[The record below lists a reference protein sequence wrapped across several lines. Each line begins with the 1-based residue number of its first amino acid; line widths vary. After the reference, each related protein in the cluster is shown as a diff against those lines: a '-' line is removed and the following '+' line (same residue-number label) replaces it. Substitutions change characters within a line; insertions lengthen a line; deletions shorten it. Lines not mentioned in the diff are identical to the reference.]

1 MKGKQAAFLCSI
13 IIVIGAVLMARTA
26 TNGDAAKARRGTTIV
41 IYLAGDSTVA
51 AAPRSRA
58 PRAGWGEMLDSW
70 FDDHVVVKN
79 MAASG
84 RSAKSF
90 IEEGRLERILRELKK
105 GDYLFIQF
113 GHNDEKANDPAR
125 YTEPFTSYQAYLQQ
139 YIDGARA
146 KGAIPVLITPVE
158 RRRFSADGRAL
169 NSHGR
174 YPAAMKALGKHER
187 VPVIDLTTKSKQRFE
202 ELGPERT
209 KRWFLWLEPGE
220 HPNYPEGIKDN
231 THFHQRGAK
240 EIARLVVEGI
250 VELNLP
256 LRRHLIRSPYEIVQ
270 PGGH

>member
-1 MKGKQAAFLCSI
+1 MKRKQAAFLCSVI
-13 IIVIGAVLMARTA
+13 IAIGAVLMARTA

-58 PRAGWGEMLDSW
+58 PRAGWGEMLDGW

-113 GHNDEKANDPAR
+113 GHNDEKVNDPAR
-125 YTEPFTSYQAYLQQ
+125 YTEPFTSYQSYLKR
-139 YIDGARA
+139 YIDGART
-146 KGAIPVLITPVE
+146 KGATPVLITPVE

-169 NSHGR
+169 NSHGL
-174 YPAAMKALGKHER
+174 YPAAMKALGER
-187 VPVIDLTTKSKQRFE
+187 EHVPVIDLTAKSRQRFE
-202 ELGPERT
+202 QLGPEQT
-209 KRWFLWLEPGE
+209 KQLFLWLAPGE
-220 HPNYPEGIKDN
+220 HANYPHGIEDN
-231 THFHQRGAK
+231 THFHKRGAK

-250 VELNLP
+250 MELNLP
-256 LRRHLIRSPYEIVQ
+256 LRRHLIRSPYETVQ

>member
-1 MKGKQAAFLCSI
+1 MKGKQAAFLCSVI
-13 IIVIGAVLMARTA
+13 IAIGVVLMVRT
-26 TNGDAAKARRGTTIV
+26 TIVGDAAKTRRETVIV

-58 PRAGWGEMLDSW
+58 PRAGWGEMLDDW
-70 FDDHVVVKN
+70 FDDRVIVKN

-90 IEEGRLERILRELKK
+90 AEEGWLDHILRDIKK

-113 GHNDEKANDPAR
+113 GHNDEKMNDPAR
-125 YTEPFTSYQAYLQQ
+125 YTEPFTSYQAYLKR

-169 NSHGR
+169 DSHGL
-174 YPAAMKALGKHER
+174 YPAAMKALGKNED
-187 VPVIDLTTKSKQRFE
+187 VPVIDLTAKSKQRFE
-202 ELGPERT
+202 QLGPERT
-209 KRWFLWLEPGE
+209 KRWFLWLKPGE
-220 HPNYPEGIKDN
+220 HPNYPKGIKDN
-231 THFHQRGAK
+231 THFHERGAK

-250 VELNLP
+250 VELDLP
-256 LRRHLIRSPYEIVQ
+256 LRHHLIRSPKQESVRNR
-270 PGGH
+270 

>member
-1 MKGKQAAFLCSI
+1 MKGKQAAFLCSVI
-13 IIVIGAVLMARTA
+13 IAIGAVLMARTA

-58 PRAGWGEMLDSW
+58 PRAGWGEMLDGW

-90 IEEGRLERILRELKK
+90 IEEGRLERILRELRK

-113 GHNDEKANDPAR
+113 GHNDEKANDPTR

-146 KGAIPVLITPVE
+146 KGAIPILITPVE
-158 RRRFSADGRAL
+158 RRRFSADGQTL
-169 NSHGR
+169 DSHGH

-202 ELGPERT
+202 QLGPERT

-220 HPNYPEGIKDN
+220 HPNYPKGIKDN
-231 THFHQRGAK
+231 THFHERGAK

-256 LRRHLIRSPYEIVQ
+256 LRRHLIRSPYETIQ